1 MKVISVKRKKV
12 TNVLALKCLRSI
24 RKYKQTTGLE
34 TRSRV
39 IEELTYTIDEL
50 LVYKEKFD
58 NEIQPEIMK
67 PNPTQS
73 EVMSR
78 IFLIMDTVSK
88 WSTILDRFQ
97 RFSEETETEEEEDSE
112 ESTPKK
118 YRQKSSEKHKQ
129 K

>member
-1 MKVISVKRKKV
+1 MKRKKV
-12 TNVLALKCLRSI
+12 TDVLAQKCLRSI

-39 IEELTYTIDEL
+39 IEELTYAVDEL

-97 RFSEETETEEEEDSE
+97 RYSEETQTEEEEEDLE
-112 ESTPKK
+112 EPSQKN
-118 YRQKSSEKHKQ
+118 YRRVKRKNSN
-129 K
+129 